1 MRPFDPVLLRSVPQ
15 ARVPLLVLSA
25 LGVLEGVLAVGQALI
40 LAWLVAD
47 VATGAPVGRPAL
59 VLVLVLALR
68 GLVSG
73 ASQRVTSTAG
83 QQVAAAIRARL
94 LRRWLRCPEERRPTP
109 DTAVTRAT
117 EGAATIEPYVSNYL
131 PSLVSAIVVPGLA
144 VVTLALVDVWSALIV
159 VLTLPL
165 MPLFAALIGRHTQ
178 DETDRRWAAL
188 TRLAGHFLDV
198 VQGLPTLVAY
208 GRARHQIRVVAEVG
222 ERHRRATVRTLRTAF
237 MSTAALEL
245 LATISVAMVAVAV
258 GLRLA
263 AGWMELPIA
272 LAAILLAPEAY
283 WPIRKVGAE
292 FHNAADGSAA
302 FEAMSDDLTANPDQ
316 SEPAETPPGA
326 PKRDTLDAITITG
339 LQYAYPGREPVV
351 SSLDLATAPGPGLT
365 ALTGPSGSGKST
377 LLDLLAGIRE
387 PSRGQ
392 IHAPAPAHYATQRA
406 LLVPGTVRENVTLG
420 APAVT
425 DSQARAALEAVGLWP
440 DLAHRQGLDTW
451 IGDDGF
457 GLSAGQRTR
466 LALARAQLSD
476 APMVLLDEPTAH
488 VASSAV
494 SHVHAV
500 IRDLASRKRVVVV
513 THSAALAGL
522 ATENWRLP
530 ATAPVPHDG
539 PIRVD
544 AGDSA
549 AITDADRPD
558 VSTPAEPARPALPRR
573 RLLWACLFG
582 GLSTTCG
589 VALTAT
595 SGWLIVQASFQP
607 VILTLLVAIVAVRAF
622 GIGRPLL
629 RYAERVFSH
638 DVALSRLMRHR
649 TDVFRRLIPLTPARL
664 GRRSRNDMLTA
675 VVRDLDE
682 VSDATA
688 RVTVP
693 LWSAAIASAAA
704 VAILALVL
712 PAAAGVVGLATV
724 VMFVLGRIGQ
734 SAERRHH
741 TALVAARGRVHR
753 VATLLSGRLSAYGC
767 VMGGRIEAALKPLFH
782 ADHEHAGA
790 LARISTARS
799 VITGA
804 AWFVLAA
811 CTGTVAWLASAAFG
825 AGTVTAPTAALITL
839 TPITL
844 ADTWVGLADAFGA
857 RARAQASA
865 QRLDDLLRQRP
876 AVSEHALVRS
886 DDTFTPQHT
895 TVDLRGVTARWADEG
910 PVDLRPLDL
919 ALRPGGRILMTGA
932 NGSGKS
938 TALAVLAR
946 HLDPICGEYSID
958 SVDIRD
964 IPLAAARSGFAP
976 VDDEPHVFAGT
987 VRANMLLARPD
998 ASDAQIRAALNA
1010 AGLRVWF
1017 SRLPGG
1023 LDTAA
1028 MGVSGGERVRFSIA
1042 RAILSGRRMLLL
1054 DEPTAH
1060 LDPPTS
1066 RAVLNDLLAHAG
1078 ERTIVLVSHE
1088 QPSRLAEFAQW
1099 QVVDVHATH
1108 AELRAGQDMPPRFPA
1123 HSAGTTPGPPCAPH
1137 NESKY
1142 CNTPVDHR
1150 DSDSV
1155 SSRGCDVV
1163 N

>member
-1 MRPFDPVLLRSVPQ
+1 MRPFHPVLLRSVPR
-15 ARVPLLVLSA
+15 ARVPLLGLSA
-25 LGVLEGVLAVGQALI
+25 LGVLDGLLAVGQALV

-47 VATGAPVGRPAL
+47 VATGSGLGRPAL
-59 VLVLVLALR
+59 VLMLMLALR

-73 ASQRVTSTAG
+73 GTERVTAAAG
-83 QQVAAAIRARL
+83 QRIAAAIRARL
-94 LRRWLRCPEERRPTP
+94 LQHWLQRPEEHRPASA
-109 DTAVTRAT
+109 TAVTRAT
-117 EGAATIEPYVSNYL
+117 EGAAAIEPYVSNYL
-131 PSLVSAIVVPGLA
+131 PSLVAATVVPALT
-144 VVTLALVDVWSALIV
+144 VVTLAFVDVWSALIV
-159 VLTLPL
+159 VFTLPL

-198 VQGLPTLVAY
+198 VQGLPTLVVY
-208 GRARHQIRVVAEVG
+208 GRARHQIRIVAEVG

-263 AGWMELPIA
+263 VGWMDLPVA

-302 FEAMSDDLTANPDQ
+302 LEAMSDDLTAHPDPTGPADTP
-316 SEPAETPPGA
+316 EPSGA
-326 PKRDTLDAITITG
+326 PRGDGLDAITVSG
-339 LQYAYPGREPVV
+339 LRYAYPGREPIV
-351 SSLDLATAPGPGLT
+351 SGLELATPSGPGLT

-387 PSRGQ
+387 PSSGH
-392 IHAPAPAHYATQRA
+392 IHAPAPVHYATQRP
-406 LLVPGTVRENVTLG
+406 LLVPGSVRENVTLG
-420 APAVT
+420 APAVS
-425 DSQARAALEAVGLWP
+425 DSRIRDALEAVGLWP
-440 DLAHRQGLDTW
+440 DMADRQGLDTW

-466 LALARAQLSD
+466 LALARALLSD
-476 APMVLLDEPTAH
+476 APLVLLDEPTAH

-494 SHVHAV
+494 PYVHAV
-500 IRDLASRKRVVVV
+500 IGDLASRRRVVVA
-513 THSAALAGL
+513 THSPALAGL
-522 ATENWRLP
+522 ATENWRLQATYVADDEP
-530 ATAPVPHDG
+530 VRAGTGDTAPITEPIQPDAIQLDPEQVG
-539 PIRVD
+539 PEQVAPEQVD
-544 AGDSA
+544 AEQ
-549 AITDADRPD
+549 IDA
-558 VSTPAEPARPALPRR
+558 STPAAQTRPTLPRR
-573 RLLWACLFG
+573 RLLWACIFG
-582 GLSTTCG
+582 GLSTACG

-629 RYAERVFSH
+629 RYAERILSH
-638 DVALSRLMRHR
+638 DVALTRLMRHR

-664 GRRSRNDMLTA
+664 GHRSRNDMLTA

-693 LWSAAIASAAA
+693 LWSAGIASAVAA
-704 VAILALVL
+704 AILALFL

-724 VMFVLGRIGQ
+724 IMFAVGRIGQ

-753 VATLLSGRLSAYGC
+753 VTTLLAGRLGAYSC
-767 VMGGRIEAALKPLFH
+767 VLGGRIDAALKPLFQ
-782 ADHEHAGA
+782 ADDEHARA

-799 VITGA
+799 LITAA

-811 CTGTVAWLASAAFG
+811 STGSVAWLAATAFS
-825 AGTVTAPTAALITL
+825 AGTVSAPIAALITL

-844 ADTWVGLADAFGA
+844 ADTWVGLAGAFGA

-876 AVSEHALVRS
+876 AVSDRAPARGDGAFELHHA
-886 DDTFTPQHT
+886 
-895 TVDLRGVTARWADEG
+895 TVDFRGVTARWADDG

-919 ALRPGGRILMTGA
+919 CLRPGGRILLTGA

-946 HLDPICGEYSID
+946 HLDPIRGDYAID
-958 SVDIRD
+958 AVNVGD
-964 IPLAAARSGFAP
+964 IPLSTARSGFAL
-976 VDDEPHVFAGT
+976 VDDEPHTFAGT
-987 VRANMLLARPD
+987 VRANMLLARPA
-998 ASDAQIRAALNA
+998 ASDAHIRAALDA

-1017 SRLPGG
+1017 SRLPDG
-1023 LDTAA
+1023 LDTADV
-1028 MGVSGGERVRFSIA
+1028 GVSGGERVRFSIA
-1042 RAILSGRRMLLL
+1042 RAILSERRILLL

-1078 ERTIVLVSHE
+1078 ERTVVLVSHE
-1088 QPSRLAEFAQW
+1088 QPSRLAELARW
-1099 QVVDVHATH
+1099 QVVDVQATDQAANH
-1108 AELRAGQDMPPRFPA
+1108 EAPSSGSMRRCYSTLAGRT
-1123 HSAGTTPGPPCAPH
+1123 S
-1137 NESKY
+1137 
-1142 CNTPVDHR
+1142 
-1150 DSDSV
+1150 
-1155 SSRGCDVV
+1155 
-1163 N
+1163 